1 MIRVIHSCSV
11 VVKCLVLRLLPIG
24 IFLQGMSN
32 FKYLFMI
39 NMNIP
44 PHEVLYTYVLFS
56 LLRSKKENSEN
67 GVSEKVV
74 AVM

>member
-1 MIRVIHSCSV
+1 
-11 VVKCLVLRLLPIG
+11 
-24 IFLQGMSN
+24 
-32 FKYLFMI
+32 MI
-39 NMNIP
+39 NMNTP
-44 PHEVLYTYVLFS
+44 PREVLYSYVLFS